1 MMQDFIQDPDNLEFE
16 NLFFFLSMGKFD
28 EHIEHITHKDPFEEF
43 LIVREIYKPN
53 LAYIRTA
60 ISMLVEQQLK
70 NKELKCLNPNH
81 TKIQFVIYFTPI
93 TNHFLGLGVRF
104 LNPVYDYFGRT
115 NVSIEHRLER
125 AMYLLSRGLLNS
137 RYHSIEQIIC
147 QIQI

>member
-1 MMQDFIQDPDNLEFE
+1 MIQDFIQDPDNLEFE

-28 EHIEHITHKDPFEEF
+28 SHLEYVTQNIPFEEF

-53 LAYIRTA
+53 LTYIETV
-60 ISMLVEQQLK
+60 ISMLIEQELE
-70 NKELKCLNPNH
+70 NKEMKYFESNH
-81 TKIQFVIYFTPI
+81 TKIQFVIYFTPV

-104 LNPVYDYFGRT
+104 LNSSHDYFGRT
-115 NVSIEHRLER
+115 NVSIEHKLER

-137 RYHSIEQIIC
+137 RYHSIEQIVC